1 MEIRLSFDVTA
12 VFLVAALTGFME
24 LMFEIKVL
32 EVSCIDNRISDGLF
46 FFPPVVLDA
55 YILIIRVIF
64 YLDDDY
70 YDDDLKILF

>member
-1 MEIRLSFDVTA
+1 MEIRISFDVT
-12 VFLVAALTGFME
+12 VIFLVAALTGFME

-32 EVSCIDNRISDGLF
+32 EVSCIDNRISHGLF
-46 FFPPVVLDA
+46 FSPVVLDA